1 MHLLIL
7 LLFTLSFKY
16 GLTQQNVAQERHDY
30 SGSASP
36 AEMYGPQRL
45 KSDYKPLPWK
55 DKFPRYDA
63 NVTEILELHKLT
75 EKEPEFEPILTRK
88 QEKGVDNRVPK
99 LIRPVQVRC
108 PKGWT
113 PWGPLCI
120 AEVSLGPRT
129 ECFGD
134 MGRFVSSAS
143 GTLPK
148 QSSLYPGICQ
158 EKREIGPSL
167 ACPAGMKL
175 RLKYESE
182 TNSNTGEVT
191 PDIVSWACEGYRV
204 IPFSELDGGICPAG
218 FVNSIEGCK
227 AFQVVPPIAICPD
240 NSQPSYIG
248 SNFAFNQRTN
258 MVCDIVKYSKGR
270 IWCPKGFNVIFPPEA
285 LEKYDFGEE
294 IPEEETYK
302 IISGTYDENDQ
313 VSDEIVEDIFTTL
326 NEFSELNDNQ
336 EFPINFNDTRKRGPD
351 TISNNLFTSSSH
363 YIKKSQANIQVAQMR
378 GMGIDMDNNMEFEG
392 SEPESNSK
400 NCIKEKGICGDSKGL
415 QKDEDNNLENKRKW
429 DSINNSN
436 NIMLRRLQEMA
447 MGGSLETQI
456 FEPGLEK
463 ELEYGPLSG
472 VYMGNYGN
480 VFGKQ
485 TEEEILISAN
495 LGQLMGSGQV
505 TTAPLLQMAE
515 KKPVMPKEPT
525 CSLVVAVHSTNCT
538 PLQCKSPFL
547 KEINHVLRDWAVF
560 VLQADPDSGSNLIPN
575 GKDLPFTN
583 AG

>member
-1 MHLLIL
+1 MHFSIL
-7 LLFTLSFKY
+7 LLLVSGFKY
-16 GLTQQNVAQERHDY
+16 GVSQRNVAQERHDY
-30 SGSASP
+30 SGSTNP
-36 AEMYGPQRL
+36 AEMYGPQKL

-55 DKFPRYDA
+55 DKFPRYDV

-88 QEKGVDNRVPK
+88 QEKGVDNRVPE

-113 PWGPLCI
+113 PWGPLCM

-143 GTLPK
+143 GTIPK

-167 ACPAGMKL
+167 ACPPGMKL

-191 PDIVSWACEGYRV
+191 PDIISWACEGYRV

-227 AFQVVPPIAICPD
+227 AFQIIPPIAVCPD
-240 NSQPSYIG
+240 DSQPSYTG
-248 SNFAFNQRTN
+248 SNFAFYQRATMICN
-258 MVCDIVKYSKGR
+258 IIKYSRGR

-285 LEKYDFGEE
+285 LEKYEFGEE

-302 IISGTYDENDQ
+302 IISGTFDENDK
-313 VSDEIVEDIFTTL
+313 VSDEIVEDIFTSL
-326 NEFSELNDNQ
+326 NEFSEFKDIQ
-336 EFPINFNDTRKRGPD
+336 EFPINFNATTPRGTD

-363 YIKKSQANIQVAQMR
+363 YVKKSQANIQVAQMR
-378 GMGIDMDNNMEFEG
+378 GMGIDTDNSVEFGNPKFE
-392 SEPESNSK
+392 NSTK
-400 NCIKEKGICGDSKGL
+400 NCIKEKRICGDSKGF
-415 QKDEDNNLENKRKW
+415 KTDEFENGESKRRW
-429 DSINNSN
+429 GDIGSNN
-436 NIMLRRLQEMA
+436 NIMLRKLQDMA
-447 MGGSLETQI
+447 FGGTLETQI

-463 ELEYGPLSG
+463 ELEFGPLSG
-472 VYMGNYGN
+472 VYTGNYGN
-480 VFGKQ
+480 VFGKE
-485 TEEEILISAN
+485 TEEEILISGN
-495 LGQLMGSGQV
+495 LGQLMGNDQA
-505 TTAPLLQMAE
+505 TTAPLLENIE
-515 KKPVMPKEPT
+515 KRPRLIKEPA

-547 KEINHVLRDWAVF
+547 KEINHILRDWAVF